1 MTSKTKTC
9 TKKTQTKT
17 LKTSTGVKVLQN
29 CRGTDKTLSNKGDE
43 KIKDAIELLPNLPL
57 LCTISYWK
65 LKRDSSA

>member
-29 CRGTDKTLSNKGDE
+29 CRGTDKTLSNKEDNN
-43 KIKDAIELLPNLPL
+43 IKDAIDMRWKKQTNTFLLNK
-57 LCTISYWK
+57 C
-65 LKRDSSA
+65 